1 MLCCDSCFNDECLKR
16 HIREKGKKGYCYFCK
31 TQREHCIEPYGL
43 QNLFRPVINLYA
55 PVEELEPIEG
65 EEIGY
70 IEEDHF
76 EDFLWDILQ
85 KDWKVFAS
93 NDSKVNEKIIR
104 AVFPNT
110 EKDYYPSD
118 CLDSHVYNWVDSLN
132 KNFSNKIRYKNW
144 WKLLSSEIKNEN
156 RFFPKIPE
164 LFLENP
170 EKLFSFC
177 VRRNQEGE
185 IFYRARISKENRIYT
200 CDKMGKPPIDKTL
213 DGRGNPQGISYLY
226 LASNEK
232 TAVSEVKHYVNDII
246 TVGKF
251 VVDSELSVID
261 LRNPQIESP
270 FKYGEELD
278 YYINNL
284 VLLKALGLELSRPIN
299 ISHNKF
305 DYLPTQYLCEL
316 IKSKGYDGLLYNSF
330 LGDGYNILIY
340 SDNKLK
346 CVETWT
352 VEVKKVE
359 CKYQKVDHRLL
370 GLDSEIRNM
379 YYIKDK
385 ENE

>member
-1 MLCCDSCFNDECLKR
+1 MK
-16 HIREKGKKGYCYFCK
+16 
-31 TQREHCIEPYGL
+31 
-43 QNLFRPVINLYA
+43 
-55 PVEELEPIEG
+55 
-65 EEIGY
+65 
-70 IEEDHF
+70 
-76 EDFLWDILQ
+76 
-85 KDWKVFAS
+85 
-93 NDSKVNEKIIR
+93 
-104 AVFPNT
+104 
-110 EKDYYPSD
+110 
-118 CLDSHVYNWVDSLN
+118 
-132 KNFSNKIRYKNW
+132 
-144 WKLLSSEIKNEN
+144 
-156 RFFPKIPE
+156 
-164 LFLENP
+164 
-170 EKLFSFC
+170 
-177 VRRNQEGE
+177 
-185 IFYRARISKENRIYT
+185 
-200 CDKMGKPPIDKTL
+200 
-213 DGRGNPQGISYLY
+213 
-226 LASNEK
+226 K

-251 VVDSELSVID
+251 VVDSKLSVID
-261 LRNPQIESP
+261 LINPQIESP

-284 VLLKALGLELSRPIN
+284 VLLKASGLELARPIN

-330 LGDGYNILIY
+330 LGDGNNILIY

-352 VEVKKVE
+352 VEVKKAE